1 MGTIPSFPN
10 TPAGTSRVFSGP
22 DLTLDELSAQYR
34 LVNERL
40 DTITKKMDVHLSDV
54 ASSLKALKKGQADI
68 ATSHRMLLSEFEK
81 SHDSVADAIGRI
93 ESYLDTI
100 PADEYT
106 GTMTYQQFKETD
118 EDDED
123 NDPQQGGDND
133 QPADQLKD
141 NTGEPPETE
150 NNGGEGTT
158 NHLTPTQSQRGSAH
172 NSRAPSPAARNSRA
186 GSPATGATGTQPGNS
201 TKSANS
207 GINSRTGASSPS
219 LADRSTRWFSEMADK
234 GSDFNW
240 LRNQWV
246 NELPKELK
254 AAIAAGDNAWQQD
267 VQMRQYTVRGR
278 SGHRFSEFMHGANH
292 ASPEPTGL
300 RPALPITPL
309 MRQPT
314 PKLPR
319 DDTPILGRGS
329 RTA

>member
-1 MGTIPSFPN
+1 MTGCATGRSRDRSPDRNHSRSYQSRKILDGNRTGSCQSHPPGVKSPVVTGPWN
-10 TPAGTSRVFSGP
+10 T
-22 DLTLDELSAQYR
+22 
-34 LVNERL
+34 RL

-133 QPADQLKD
+133 QPADQSKD
-141 NTGEPPETE
+141 NAGEPPETE

-186 GSPATGATGTQPGNS
+186 GSPATGATGHP
-201 TKSANS
+201 A
-207 GINSRTGASSPS
+207 
-219 LADRSTRWFSEMADK
+219 
-234 GSDFNW
+234 
-240 LRNQWV
+240 
-246 NELPKELK
+246 
-254 AAIAAGDNAWQQD
+254 
-267 VQMRQYTVRGR
+267 RQ
-278 SGHRFSEFMHGANH
+278 
-292 ASPEPTGL
+292 
-300 RPALPITPL
+300 
-309 MRQPT
+309 
-314 PKLPR
+314 
-319 DDTPILGRGS
+319 
-329 RTA
+329 